1 MDSLTFDDVPFENE
15 TAKTDFA
22 APAEPP
28 QVASDEISFDDVPM
42 EEESG
47 WLSVAGRAAYRGAA
61 DAVTGVGQTAEILSG
76 DTEELK
82 PETAPSDDPELDRLL
97 SQTLGE
103 GWSDPNWWVSQI
115 AYGTTSSSPMLAA
128 GIGGAAAG
136 SAVAGP
142 GGAIAGGIA
151 GGAAGAMVQTLGPA
165 YVRGLADG
173 LNQDEAFER
182 AWVQTGVSG
191 VFGGVA
197 GALPMVSVFGKSA
210 EGALKAPVKEAL
222 FQMFVAQPGAGVTE
236 EAVQTKIEGD
246 DITLDKLATAYVGE
260 AATGAVMDAGA
271 KLATGGYKPESV
283 TDKGGGSAE
292 ETALKGN
299 ATTTE
304 TAPAVDPAVTQAVT
318 ETPVESPRER
328 ALRIAKE
335 RDQRVAK
342 ATPAAPKA
350 PAKPAATTQPA
361 DAAAAGTEPSDAVG
375 ADPAAPVPEQNPPA
389 PPPQGDTAAAPSQAA
404 TSGAAAATTPGS
416 EVAPPADTTVPPVE
430 TPPTETTEAK
440 KSELFDKAVEAV
452 LGYNNASVGFLIGRL
467 GIGEKRAR
475 KLQFE
480 LEDAGVISKP
490 NQRGIRSVIKKPVT
504 SEGNLDTGTVQESEA
519 TLEEQRQALAEGKRR
534 AVFYPEGTQAPPPPE
549 GSNIKRFK
557 VEKIGIFDYD
567 QTKIEAKSLREAAKA
582 GRLNEVLDLGPV
594 NKEEVAQSAAAG
606 NQPVAVVER
615 TPEGTEVK
623 AAAGTEETV
632 PEQVTALEATKAAP
646 ENAVAV
652 EDPRQVVADRQSAAP
667 PVRKI
672 DPAALSQEE
681 RDRIVAASAPKEAP
695 PKPRVLAD
703 VSPEAVAK
711 RKAIAEA
718 RAAREAE
725 IAKENAKAE
734 KKAAGPVGSSWTD
747 KERAERA
754 AINKRGDD
762 IAARFAAT
770 DAQRKIEGRFL
781 DADLNVRKEAQKNI
795 LERAKAMVTAAN
807 AAGLTSRR
815 IYDNVDESMNF
826 DSGVVTIQVARDLIN
841 RLKNKKAWPDKTIE
855 DHYQDF
861 LIRETLLKGDGRADV
876 VKERRAEVET
886 AMRRD
891 NTVKA
896 TEEGSPRDNDQFS
909 GLKQNGVPVESNIKR
924 PDQVLELREEGDTQ
938 TVDEVSDVVQD
949 QAPPEPPVRDFGP
962 NYTAASKGTA
972 GVKVEAKKKR
982 KLYKRES
989 IDGEE
994 SIGELQDGD
1003 VLQEV
1008 TFAEALANSSEVRGN
1023 NANKAIVNRILTRLG
1038 RAVGKT
1044 PIKIVS
1050 QDALDAMFPDR
1061 PGKVDGFYDA
1071 DNGYIVMSERYV
1083 GTGSFDAQFLAHEG
1097 VHAYL
1102 HAAIE
1107 SDSNLKKDIQDILD
1121 FARDQSSRK
1130 DAYGFKNVHEFL
1142 SEALSN
1148 QWFQN
1153 HLMGIKV
1160 PARLASKFD
1169 MPKGGSLWE
1178 AMIHAVKKHLGL
1190 GNRDVDA
1197 LSYVLRL
1204 ADRAAA
1210 VADQKKSKG
1219 GAMARE
1225 GSAFARWFG
1234 RSKVVDAN
1242 GNPLVVYH
1250 GTMSDFTSF
1259 ARDKLQSAFGDF
1271 EDSKLG
1277 FFFTNNPRAAALFS
1291 FGSVPKRGTSGT
1303 VMPVYLSIQNPLVV
1317 DMSDAET
1324 VKIDGVPKFTDR
1336 ELLGRAKEMLGV
1348 GDRYGFA
1355 GEGDADV
1362 IMAALRE
1369 QGYDGIHVVGSAM
1382 GKVTPALA
1390 RNMGGQAG
1398 TWDVWIALD
1407 PTQIKSVNNKGTFDP
1422 NNPDILARERDFG
1435 RELRDAGV
1443 PDDIAKE
1450 LEDFINAEMGK
1461 SIDPSTVGLLVGDLI
1476 EAYGTKKVT
1485 SESMPK
1491 GRGTRLRNL
1500 AIKTNTLDY
1509 IRQQYNPYFNGLL
1522 DKFIKPI
1529 QKRDKIVADTS
1540 ERHDRD
1546 AADFMELMR
1555 LDRKEAVEMASIAM
1569 EATRFNVQV
1578 GPKGDNTHLGKNAKK
1593 GLQGKKRLVELNAR
1607 FDKLKPN
1614 TQELYQRMV
1623 ANYRETHNNNI
1634 RALAYNILTDLT
1646 ADNRLSNSDL
1656 MMLLDKVVAGTLTQA
1671 DADLIGNPELFKELK
1686 TATSLKT
1693 IKGDYFPQMRFG
1705 EFVVLSEDKVP
1716 PPGITSVTLKGSGK
1730 TVKVKSWVEGGTV
1743 KFKIDPSVRGAQVA
1757 LDRAVTK
1764 YIQDNDLTL
1773 LGVKKVAVDRE
1784 TGRPTPKGEQALDR
1798 DYDVLYEVQ
1807 LQNKG
1812 VNFFESRK
1820 EAEKFRAEM
1829 KAANGD
1835 NLAKLSE
1842 VLDRRVSENEPYS
1855 KLISGSALTQ
1865 VTKRID
1871 AKEGIP
1877 AWQKKQMHALVE
1889 QAIISQ
1895 MVGNRAQARH
1905 MARRNVKGASQDI
1918 ARSAVTYGQSAGN
1931 YYATLTTA
1939 PEIRKAF
1946 TELERF
1952 ESANEAEQGA
1962 GVRSQVMKELRK
1974 RQEGLG
1980 DPLYLNKYLQNVA
1993 TLSFLDKLV
2002 SPAYLMINFTQVV
2015 GNTLPYLGGKYG
2027 NAKTGM
2033 AVANA
2038 YAKMGVGSVTLG
2050 GIKNTVKATK
2060 DWKKSW
2066 LDTDDLVGSVRKK
2079 LGPKYAPLLDELEER
2094 GLLETNSGFEIG
2106 QTVADGA
2113 GPVSTAIAKADR
2125 IARQAPAAVEV
2136 VNRVV
2141 TAVAAFDLATSQG
2154 NSIPNA
2160 VQEAY
2165 NTVSLTQGDYRGSN
2179 NPRFMRHPM
2188 LSWALQFKK
2197 YAVLQV
2203 QLVGDMYA
2211 KAFKGASKEERSV
2224 ARKQLANMMAVQ
2236 TMMAGTLGLPGLELI
2251 KVSLM
2256 LVSMLFPDL
2265 GPEEMEEELKQIL
2278 DASIGE
2284 KASELIRK
2292 GVVTRAIGIDV
2303 SGRMSQ
2309 ADLITGFTPDTMQ
2322 RNDLLGY
2329 AGSILLGA
2337 PGSTLFDWADA
2348 AKLMIDGEFAKA
2360 FEKAVPIKM
2369 ASDTVRAYEQWEGGK
2384 MTPYEAAVKS
2394 IGFQPARMANIE
2406 EERGAEIKE
2415 DKKVSDER
2423 KRLYR
2428 EYVNA
2433 DTPGELVKVKARI
2446 REFNEAQPKNG
2457 RKLSIKSLEKKRQ
2470 EELNRYTE

>member
-1 MDSLTFDDVPFENE
+1 MDLITFDDVPLE
-15 TAKTDFA
+15 TEEAEAVATPKVDFA
-22 APAEPP
+22 DVPEEKPQETPA
-28 QVASDEISFDDVPM
+28 AGLITFDDIP
-42 EEESG
+42 EEDSG

-61 DAVTGVGQTAEILSG
+61 DAITGVGQTGEILTG
-76 DTEELK
+76 GADELK
-82 PETAPSDDPELDRLL
+82 PETAPSDDPELDKLL

-103 GWSDPNWWVSQI
+103 GWSDPNWWVSQV
-115 AYGTTSSSPMLAA
+115 AYGVTSSSPMLAA

-142 GGAIAGGIA
+142 GGAVAGGIA
-151 GGAAGAMVQTLGPA
+151 GGAAGAMIQTLGPA
-165 YVRGLADG
+165 YVRALADG
-173 LNQDEAFER
+173 LDQEEAFER

-191 VFGGVA
+191 VFGGIA
-197 GALPMVSVFGKSA
+197 GALPMASVFGKSA

-222 FQMFVAQPGAGVTE
+222 FQMFVAQPGAGVAE

-260 AATGAVMDAGA
+260 AASGAVMDAGA
-271 KLATGGYKPESV
+271 KLVTGGYRPEAV
-283 TDKGGGSAE
+283 GEKGGGSAE

-299 ATTTE
+299 AVTSDP
-304 TAPAVDPAVTQAVT
+304 APSVDPAVTQAVS
-318 ETPVESPRER
+318 ETPVETPRER
-328 ALRIAKE
+328 VLRMAKE
-335 RDQRVAK
+335 RDRRVA
-342 ATPAAPKA
+342 AETPAAPKTPVA
-350 PAKPAATTQPA
+350 PPATTQPA

-375 ADPAAPVPEQNPPA
+375 VDPAAPPSTTPTSQLPEPA
-389 PPPQGDTAAAPSQAA
+389 AGPDNTAAAPSEPA
-404 TSGAAAATTPGS
+404 TSGAAAAT
-416 EVAPPADTTVPPVE
+416 PPSVEAAPPVE
-430 TPPTETTEAK
+430 TPPTEKPTEAK
-440 KSELFDKAVEAV
+440 NSELFDKAVEAV

-480 LEDAGVISKP
+480 LEDKGVISRP
-490 NQRGIRSVIKKPVT
+490 NARGIRTVIKRPVT
-504 SEGNLDTGTVQESEA
+504 SEGNLDTGTVQESDA

-534 AVFYPEGTQAPPPPE
+534 AVFYPEGTQAPPPPA

-567 QTKIEAKSLREAAKA
+567 QTKIEAKALREAAKA

-594 NKEEVAQSAAAG
+594 NKEQVAESAAAG
-606 NQPVAVVER
+606 NAPVAVVER

-632 PEQVTALEATKAAP
+632 PEQVTALEATKAAD
-646 ENAVAV
+646 ENTVAL
-652 EDPRQVVADRQSAAP
+652 EDPRDVVADRQESSGP
-667 PVRKI
+667 
-672 DPAALSQEE
+672 
-681 RDRIVAASAPKEAP
+681 RILP
-695 PKPRVLAD
+695 D
-703 VSPEAVAK
+703 ISPEGIAQREAA
-711 RKAIAEA
+711 RKAIEEKEKARLAKEAAAAEEAAKKAAEDAEKTQKLEELNTKIEEKAFDSVEEEALA
-718 RAAREAE
+718 RATVGGSNLQNQDKDAIVRGAAISKRAFDVGSMVMPEVAANRTDLQQLGVVLSNILVDARTEFIAAQKELTAAAPNKKLTAKAKRALGTRTKGDYPTVAGPVIWLSEAASLSRRIDLMTDDKAEVEALLVDVNDFLNNTGALKEGDDAPLRGKRREKSAEIKASRSTDTQTDRKELNTAEDMAFTESVRDEENTAGGRVFDTAAENEASTDSPDARDLPDEVKNDGPVDPRTRWREVRDMRREAAGK
-725 IAKENAKAE
+725 AKPKAKAE
-734 KKAAGPVGSSWTD
+734 EDTEPSYTTPKVTKAF
-747 KERAERA
+747 
-754 AINKRGDD
+754 I
-762 IAARFAAT
+762 
-770 DAQRKIEGRFL
+770 
-781 DADLNVRKEAQKNI
+781 
-795 LERAKAMVTAAN
+795 
-807 AAGLTSRR
+807 
-815 IYDNVDESMNF
+815 
-826 DSGVVTIQVARDLIN
+826 
-841 RLKNKKAWPDKTIE
+841 
-855 DHYQDF
+855 
-861 LIRETLLKGDGRADV
+861 
-876 VKERRAEVET
+876 
-886 AMRRD
+886 
-891 NTVKA
+891 
-896 TEEGSPRDNDQFS
+896 TE
-909 GLKQNGVPVESNIKR
+909 
-924 PDQVLELREEGDTQ
+924 
-938 TVDEVSDVVQD
+938 
-949 QAPPEPPVRDFGP
+949 
-962 NYTAASKGTA
+962 
-972 GVKVEAKKKR
+972 KKR
-982 KLYKRES
+982 KLYKREG
-989 IDGEE
+989 IDGAEN
-994 SIGELQDGD
+994 IGELQDGD

-1008 TFAEALANSSEVRGN
+1008 TFAEALANSTEVKGN

-1121 FARDQSSRK
+1121 FARDQSNRK

-1219 GAMARE
+1219 G
-1225 GSAFARWFG
+1225 
-1234 RSKVVDAN
+1234 
-1242 GNPLVVYH
+1242 
-1250 GTMSDFTSF
+1250 
-1259 ARDKLQSAFGDF
+1259 
-1271 EDSKLG
+1271 
-1277 FFFTNNPRAAALFS
+1277 
-1291 FGSVPKRGTSGT
+1291 
-1303 VMPVYLSIQNPLVV
+1303 VM
-1317 DMSDAET
+1317 
-1324 VKIDGVPKFTDR
+1324 
-1336 ELLGRAKEMLGV
+1336 
-1348 GDRYGFA
+1348 
-1355 GEGDADV
+1355 
-1362 IMAALRE
+1362 
-1369 QGYDGIHVVGSAM
+1369 
-1382 GKVTPALA
+1382 
-1390 RNMGGQAG
+1390 
-1398 TWDVWIALD
+1398 
-1407 PTQIKSVNNKGTFDP
+1407 
-1422 NNPDILARERDFG
+1422 ARERDFG
-1435 RELRDAGV
+1435 QELRDAGV
-1443 PDDIAKE
+1443 PDDVAQE
-1450 LEDFINAEMGK
+1450 LHDFINAEMGK
-1461 SIDPSTVGLLVGDLI
+1461 AIDPSTVGLLMGDLI

-1485 SESMPK
+1485 SGSMPK
-1491 GRGTRLRNL
+1491 GKGTRLRNL

-1546 AADFMELMR
+1546 AAEFMELMR
-1555 LDRKEAVEMASIAM
+1555 LDRKQAVEMASIAM

-1578 GPKGDNTHLGKNAKK
+1578 GPNGDNTHLGKNAKK
-1593 GLQGKKRLVELNAR
+1593 GLQGKKRLAELNAR
-1607 FDKLKPN
+1607 FDKLKPK

-1671 DADLIGNPELFKELK
+1671 DADLIGNPDLFKELK

-1716 PPGITSVTLKGSGK
+1716 PPGVTSVTLKGSGK
-1730 TVKVKSWVEGGTV
+1730 TVNVKSWVEGGTV

-1798 DYDVLYEVQ
+1798 DYDVVYEVE

-1835 NLAKLSE
+1835 KLAKLSE
-1842 VLDRRVSENEPYS
+1842 VLDRRVSENETFS
-1855 KLISGSALTQ
+1855 KLVSGSALAQ

-1871 AKEGIP
+1871 AKQGIP

-1889 QAIISQ
+1889 QAIVSQ

-1939 PEIRKAF
+1939 PDIRKAF

-1952 ESANEAEQGA
+1952 TSANDTEEGA

-1974 RQEGLG
+1974 RQEGMG

-2033 AVANA
+2033 AVASA
-2038 YAKMGVGSVTLG
+2038 YRKMGVGSVTLG
-2050 GIKNTVKATK
+2050 GIKNTLKATK
-2060 DWKKSW
+2060 DWQKSW
-2066 LDTDDLVGSVRKK
+2066 LDTEDLVGSVRKK
-2079 LGPKYAPLLDELEER
+2079 LGPKYAPLIDELVER
-2094 GLLETNSGFEIG
+2094 GLLEPNSGFEIG
-2106 QTVADGA
+2106 QAVSEGA
-2113 GPVSTAIAKADR
+2113 GAVSTALAKADR
-2125 IARQAPAAVEV
+2125 IARQAPAAIEV

-2154 NSIPNA
+2154 NSVPKA

-2165 NTVSLTQGDYRGSN
+2165 DTVSMTQGDYRSSN

-2188 LSWALQFKK
+2188 LSWAMQFKK

-2211 KAFKGASKEERSV
+2211 KAFKGASKEERAV

-2236 TMMAGTLGLPGLELI
+2236 TMMAGALGAPGLELI

-2256 LVSMLFPDL
+2256 LLSVLFPDL
-2265 GPEEMEEELKQIL
+2265 GPDEAEEKLKEIL
-2278 DASIGE
+2278 DASIGQT
-2284 KASELIRK
+2284 ASELIRK
-2292 GVVTRAIGIDV
+2292 GVISRAIGIDV
-2303 SGRMSQ
+2303 SDRMSQ

-2329 AGSILLGA
+2329 AGSLLLGA

-2348 AKLMIDGEFAKA
+2348 AKLLTEGEFAKA
-2360 FEKAVPIKM
+2360 FEKAVPIKA

-2384 MTPYEAAVKS
+2384 MTPYEAVVKS

-2415 DKKVSDER
+2415 GKKVSDER
-2423 KRLYR
+2423 KKLFK
-2428 EYVNA
+2428 EYINA
-2433 DTPGELVKVKARI
+2433 DTPGELAKVKARI
-2446 REFNEAQPKNG
+2446 REFNAAQPKNG
-2457 RKLSIKSLEKKRQ
+2457 RKLSIKSLEKLRQ
-2470 EELNRYTE
+2470 RELERYAQ